1 VTIEHGEATL
11 GLRARQGGWPSAET
25 VRLGAISDVRAKGL
39 AALAVLAA
47 LDESVG
53 YLDVRVPSAPATGG

>member
-1 VTIEHGEATL
+1 MAKRRSGCRE
-11 GLRARQGGWPSAET
+11 RQGGWPSAES

-53 YLDVRVPSAPATGG
+53 YLDVRVPTAPRHRR